1 MEFKCQANILWQK
14 LIILIE
20 DNENKK
26 PTCYIKTCASYKT
39 CLKSHENPPKVPNT
53 SPHKLYQLFS
63 AVLDPRL
70 RFQQLSCSSPSS
82 QLGDGVRGSHGGE
95 LDQQLVVEQEHEQLV
110 AARGGEAGPGQ
121 NKATQHKVFMPG
133 REHAI
138 HPRGGKPRSAGYGG
152 GVQERWGEGE
162 RGGGVQER
170 AEERV
175 LSS

>member
-1 MEFKCQANILWQK
+1 MKTKSQHVTLEPVLATKPVLNLMKIPRK
-14 LIILIE
+14 L
-20 DNENKK
+20 
-26 PTCYIKTCASYKT
+26 
-39 CLKSHENPPKVPNT
+39 PNT
-53 SPHKLYQLFS
+53 SPYKLYQLFS
-63 AVLDPRL
+63 AFLDPRL

-95 LDQQLVVEQEHEQLV
+95 HDEQLVEQEHEQLV

-133 REHAI
+133 GEHAI
-138 HPRGGKPRSAGYGG
+138 HPRGGKPRSAGFGG
-152 GVQERWGEGE
+152 GVRERWGEGE